1 MFIDSHAHITDPRF
15 DQDREQLIEDL
26 EKDKIELVINP
37 GVDLKTSMDA
47 VNLAEKHP
55 KIYAAVGFHPHD
67 AKEMDQGS
75 LKILEAF
82 AKREKVVAIGEIGL
96 DYYYD
101 NSPREIQKARFIEQI
116 ELAKKLDLP
125 IIVHSRDA
133 DQDSYEILK
142 AQQDGNLKG
151 VMHCYS
157 GDQDLAKKYIDLGFY
172 ISIAGPVTF
181 KNGEKT
187 RQALKAIPLDRL
199 MIETDSPYLAPEP
212 KRGKRNEPSN
222 VRYVAARIAEE
233 LGLSTED
240 LAKASRENT
249 KKLFQI

>member
-157 GDQDLAKKYIDLGFY
+157 GDQDLAKKYI
-172 ISIAGPVTF
+172 
-181 KNGEKT
+181 
-187 RQALKAIPLDRL
+187 
-199 MIETDSPYLAPEP
+199 
-212 KRGKRNEPSN
+212 
-222 VRYVAARIAEE
+222 
-233 LGLSTED
+233 
-240 LAKASRENT
+240 
-249 KKLFQI
+249 